1 MSLTSDFAAFRAFV
15 PEFETYLKSATL
27 FYNVGGNLPALSL
40 GSLLHLRRALAARR
54 DVMSQAQLEEYDRL
68 ESDASLLLNRWA
80 SNVEKKALKEISSRL
95 NVWANSISELGDYYS
110 SAVHQRVYLAL
121 LMPLVARDP
130 EADKYRQRL
139 TTLDAL
145 LRNKITTSEFV
156 WEPALAE
163 AYPRSEFW
171 YLYGKPI
178 NKP

>member
-1 MSLTSDFAAFRAFV
+1 MPISSELTAFRAFV
-15 PEFETYLKSATL
+15 PEFEAYLKAQTL
-27 FYNVGGNLPALSL
+27 FYNVGGNLPALSI

-54 DVMSQAQLEEYDRL
+54 DELSQAQLEEYDRL
-68 ESDASLLLNRWA
+68 ESQVSLLLNRWA

-95 NVWANSISELGDYYS
+95 NVWANALSELGDNYA

-121 LMPLVARDP
+121 LMPLAARDP
-130 EADKYRQRL
+130 EADKFRQRL

-145 LRNKITTSEFV
+145 LRNKITTGEFV

-171 YLYGKPI
+171 YLYGKPL
-178 NKP
+178 NKA